1 MSQRVKESAEKCATR
16 RRGFGS
22 EDDKGKIPPNFYDWK
37 RHFPQLKVLL
47 DNIEILIKEMK
58 AANSWQL
65 WPEDL
70 YDRSKGEE
78 WRVFPFLHTFPAYD
92 KSKMEWVEP
101 NCKQCPHTVKL
112 LKSLPGIRTA
122 LYVVFFRKTLGFAQA

>member
-1 MSQRVKESAEKCATR
+1 MSVLVFFIFFPKSSAVA
-16 RRGFGS
+16 
-22 EDDKGKIPPNFYDWK
+22 
-37 RHFPQLKVLL
+37 LKKTISN
-47 DNIEILIKEMK
+47 DQ

-92 KSKMEWVEP
+92 KSKMEWVGP
-101 NCKQCPHTVKL
+101 NCKQCPETVKL

-122 LYVVFFRKTLGFAQA
+122 LYVVFEHGIRV

>member
-1 MSQRVKESAEKCATR
+1 MSVLVFFIFFQNR
-16 RRGFGS
+16 
-22 EDDKGKIPPNFYDWK
+22 PPW
-37 RHFPQLKVLL
+37 RLKKLYRFHQ
-47 DNIEILIKEMK
+47 

-92 KSKMEWVEP
+92 KSKMEWVGP
-101 NCKQCPHTVKL
+101 NCKQCPETVKL

-122 LYVVFFRKTLGFAQA
+122 LYVVFERGLNSCFRMLVLEC